1 LNPVVKANVF
11 HSRYLSGNHFFSLT
25 VTFFFLLTAALLMY
39 YGLQHYLSMA
49 GSLIFIPLIIV
60 PAMGGTDVSIVSH
73 GYHAVFYNTGQEL
86 A

>member
-1 LNPVVKANVF
+1 
-11 HSRYLSGNHFFSLT
+11 
-25 VTFFFLLTAALLMY
+25 MY

>member
-1 LNPVVKANVF
+1 MSFILVIFLEIISFLSN
-11 HSRYLSGNHFFSLT
+11 RYL
-25 VTFFFLLTAALLMY
+25 FFLLTAALLMY

-73 GYHAVFYNTGQEL
+73 GYHAVFYKTGQEL

>member
-1 LNPVVKANVF
+1 MSFILVIFLEIISFLSN
-11 HSRYLSGNHFFSLT
+11 RYL
-25 VTFFFLLTAALLMY
+25 FFLLTAALLVY

>member
-1 LNPVVKANVF
+1 MSFILVIFLELISFLSN
-11 HSRYLSGNHFFSLT
+11 RYL
-25 VTFFFLLTAALLMY
+25 FFLLTAALLVY

>member
-1 LNPVVKANVF
+1 MSFILVIFLEIISFLSN
-11 HSRYLSGNHFFSLT
+11 RYL
-25 VTFFFLLTAALLMY
+25 FFLLTAALLMY